1 MNRDHQEVIRV
12 EAGQLVEQVQTLR
25 QQGYRLVQI
34 DCVRGEDFE
43 LNYSLGK
50 DLSLLT
56 LRVTLSG
63 GSPRIRSL
71 SGVYGSAA
79 LYENE
84 LHDLFGV
91 QVEGL
96 NPDYRGSFYRTRVK
110 IPYNPPTETSVE
122 AEGAG
127 AAQVNATDGAA
138 PASPSAKEDG

>member
-1 MNRDHQEVIRV
+1 MNDNLQEVREI
-12 EAGQLVEQVQTLR
+12 EAGQLVERVQELR
-25 QQGYRLVQI
+25 RQGYRLVQI
-34 DCVRGEDFE
+34 DCVRGEGFE

-56 LRVTLSG
+56 LRVTLPD

-91 QVEGL
+91 EVEGL

-110 IPYNPPTETSVE
+110 TPYNPPAETSV
-122 AEGAG
+122 AGEGAG
-127 AAQVNATDGAA
+127 AARAGATDGAA
-138 PASPSAKEDG
+138 PSSPSEKENG